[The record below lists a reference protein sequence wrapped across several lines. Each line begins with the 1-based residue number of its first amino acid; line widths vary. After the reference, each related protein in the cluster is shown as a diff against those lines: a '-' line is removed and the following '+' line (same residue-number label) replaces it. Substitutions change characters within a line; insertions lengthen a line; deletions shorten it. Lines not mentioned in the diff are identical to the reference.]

1 LPGSARPPL
10 WGLDTSGQ
18 LRSTFR
24 ETPRGPWSAWSGV
37 WNGASPGP
45 LISVTAAQQNDG
57 TVRIW
62 ALDVNNVL
70 YSNAQTSPASPGGD
84 WTGWS
89 P

>member
-1 LPGSARPPL
+1 LPGSARPPIT
-10 WGLDTSGQ
+10 TSGQ
-18 LRSTFR
+18 LRSTFQ
-24 ETPRGPWSAWSGV
+24 ETPGGPWSDWSGV
-37 WNGASPGP
+37 WDGASPGP
-45 LISVTAAQQNDG
+45 LTSAKAAQQNDG

-70 YSNAQTSPASPGGD
+70 YSNAQTSPGGD